1 MGGMK
6 KSKPTE
12 VRRKMKNQNNKPIE
26 RIKEG
31 RISLLKWENSN
42 RYGELFTSFSLN
54 KTVMKRSED
63 DPSKFEGQVFS
74 LNGLTK
80 KDLKDTKEL
89 IEEMMEAEE
98 EEEAEGWSQ

>member
-12 VRRKMKNQNNKPIE
+12 VRRKMKNQKNKPIE
-26 RIKEG
+26 NIKEG

-42 RYGELFTSFSLN
+42 KYGEPFTSFSLN
-54 KTVMKRSED
+54 KTIMRRSED
-63 DPSKFEGQVFS
+63 DPSKFEGQFFN

-80 KDLKDTKEL
+80 KDLKAITGL
-89 IEEMMEAEE
+89 IEEMLEG
-98 EEEAEGWSQ
+98 EEAEGWTQ